1 MSEESSHIRETRDIV
16 WDAREG
22 DTQIEKPVSRPINPA
37 SIALLLGTGAFLLF
51 CQAFL
56 RRLAQRFGEDSANHL
71 VDQFRDLGGR
81 VGKLQ
86 LSRDS
91 SSERRGNGIRQMLS
105 HLTIGGSKRV
115 PHGEAGQTQAVAAD
129 SDPLIYRIVV
139 ISISH
144 FGGRRKS

>member
-1 MSEESSHIRETRDIV
+1 MSEESSHISKARDIV

-22 DTQIEKPVSRPINPA
+22 DAQIEKRVGRPINPA

-56 RRLAQRFGEDSANHL
+56 RRLAQQFGEDSADYL
-71 VDQFRDLGGR
+71 VDRFRDLGGGI
-81 VGKLQ
+81 GKLQ
-86 LSRDS
+86 LSQDS
-91 SSERRGNGIRQMLS
+91 SSERRGSGIRQMLS
-105 HLTIGGSKRV
+105 RLAIGGSKRV
-115 PHGEAGQTQAVAAD
+115 QHGEAGQTQAVAVD